1 MCCLLDPPRPRRF
14 LQDSG
19 GGGGLT
25 PSQDPGALPKTRGE
39 HIFKDSPEKI
49 GGSNVIIESLPQEAT
64 PVKVTEVD
72 KDRLAIRRVGCGPG
86 KSTANEAK

>member
-1 MCCLLDPPRPRRF
+1 LKTLI
-14 LQDSG
+14 DSEKD
-19 GGGGLT
+19 
-25 PSQDPGALPKTRGE
+25 SDVKPKSAVGE